1 MKQSSIMRAF
11 LLLTLIALFGVQVS
25 AQDKKSSDKEQSGIN
40 FYQGSWEEVLEKS
53 KKKEKPI
60 FVDAY
65 ASWCGPCK
73 WMSRNVFTDEKV
85 GEFYNKHFINV
96 KLDMEKGEGRTFA
109 RQYGVSAYPTL
120 LYLNSEGKVVH
131 KVMGAKRPDGF
142 IQEGKKANSF
152 FD

>member
-1 MKQSSIMRAF
+1 MNKLLINRGF
-11 LLLTLIALFGVQVS
+11 LFLALSVFFLSQATVF
-25 AQDKKSSDKEQSGIN
+25 AQEGGIE
-40 FYQGSWEEVLEKS
+40 FHDGSWEEALEKS
-53 KKKEKPI
+53 EDKGKPI

-73 WMSRNVFTDEKV
+73 WMTRNVFTDDEV
-85 GEFYNKHFINV
+85 GDYYNENFINV

-109 RQYGVSAYPTL
+109 RKYGVSAYPTL
-120 LYLNSEGKVVH
+120 LYLDSEGEVVH
-131 KVMGAKRPDGF
+131 KVMGARRTDGF